1 MKEQYLSGKEIV
13 LLEVRKNKEN
23 LNFEIVCMWEREW
36 ERESLIL
43 LGVSYKIWCK
53 GAFMMK
59 PWDIIR
65 KGCV

>member
-36 ERESLIL
+36 EREREFNSVRCL
-43 LGVSYKIWCK
+43 LQD
-53 GAFMMK
+53 MM
-59 PWDIIR
+59 
-65 KGCV
+65 